1 MIGHN
6 FTDYEHVDWLLA
18 LPPRQ
23 AQLEAVSRAYYGKI
37 IKSGIDEFPLPRD
50 IPAKTNRPCK
60 GYAHFLQMRLGK
72 TAVALNEFALFRRDW
87 GYTKLVVIAPNKYK
101 ADWGSEAD
109 RFGLGVPGH
118 VFESKK
124 RAAVNDFVKENPEC
138 LISVN
143 YEALVSEET
152 AALLFRLIDEKT
164 LLVFDESILIKNRA
178 AVTTKR
184 AMKLAGKAGAVRI
197 LTGKPMVQ
205 GPQDFYSQLAM
216 IGQMTGLNFYAFRN
230 HFCIMGGYLGK
241 QVVGVKNAHR
251 LNEMVE
257 TRGFVAKRSDW
268 MDTHA
273 VDYEIRKI
281 EMTAEQRRAYKEFD
295 EEFSLEVSG
304 QMISAEQAVTK
315 AMKLQQISSGF
326 LLDEH
331 RRPHTLVPMVD
342 LPKFLDMVEQLENE
356 VEGKAIIL
364 ANFNHTIDELV
375 RLLNKKR
382 TAVIRGGM
390 DAREA
395 QAEKM
400 RFNETKDCRFI
411 VGQFKAIKYG
421 HTLMGN
427 AEDPCLDTFYFENS
441 YSLDDRAQTEER
453 NQGAGQLGRTHI
465 VDYVTNPVDKKI
477 VKALQRKESISAAI
491 IGAYR

>member
-1 MIGHN
+1 MIGHT
-6 FTDYEHVDWLLA
+6 FTDYAHVDWLLS

-37 IKSGIDEFPLPRD
+37 IKDSIDEFPLPRD
-50 IPAKTNRPCK
+50 IPAATTRPCK

-87 GYTKLVVIAPNKYK
+87 GFRRMIVIAPNKYK
-101 ADWGSEAD
+101 ADWVSEAA
-109 RFGLGVPGH
+109 RFGLEIPGH
-118 VFESKK
+118 VFESRK
-124 RAAVNDFVKENPEC
+124 RADAAAFVKENDEC

-143 YEALVSEET
+143 YEALVSHDSAATILT
-152 AALLFRLIDEKT
+152 AVNDDT
-164 LLVFDESILIKNRA
+164 MLVFDESILIKNRA
-178 AVTTKR
+178 AITTKR
-184 AMKLAGKAGAVRI
+184 AIVLAKRAGAVRL

-205 GPQDFYSQLAM
+205 GPQDFYAQLNA
-216 IGQMTGLNFYAFRN
+216 IGLMTGMSFFAFRN
-230 HFCIMGGYLGK
+230 QFCIMGGYLGK
-241 QVVGVKNAHR
+241 QVVGVKNATR
-251 LNEMVE
+251 LNEIVE

-273 VDYEIRKI
+273 VDYEIRKVD
-281 EMTAEQRRAYKEFD
+281 MTVEQRRAYKEFD

-304 QMISAEQAVTK
+304 QLISAEQAVTK

-326 LLDEH
+326 LLDSF
-331 RRPHTLVPMVD
+331 RTPHTLVPMEH
-342 LPKFLDMVEQLENE
+342 LPKFLDMIEQLENE

-364 ANFNHTIDELV
+364 ANFNHTINELM
-375 RLLNKKR
+375 RLLGPKR
-382 TAVIRGGM
+382 SAIIRGGM

-395 QAEKM
+395 QHEKQ

-411 VGQFKAIKYG
+411 IGQFKAIKYG